1 MFEFYENCMKL
12 IHLNRVTESISYKCG
27 PETLMI
33 YKDLNPDGPNY
44 MRYINGS
51 KKEHMIGDSTPVGSY
66 AECIDFCNAAEGCQ
80 SISYKKKVCYLS
92 SIDISEDLTPN
103 NGDGWK
109 SSYKFCEK
117 GMIIY
122 I

>member
-1 MFEFYENCMKL
+1 MKL
-12 IHLNRVTESISYKCG
+12 IHLIRVTESISYKCG
-27 PETLMI
+27 PGTLMT
-33 YKDLNPDGPNY
+33 YKEHDTDGPNY
-44 MRYINGS
+44 MRNPDGT
-51 KKEHMIGDSTPVGSY
+51 KKEHMIGDLEGTPVGSY

-109 SSYKFCEK
+109 SSYKFCET